1 MEIKRAYLFL
11 LFQLL
16 QLGAINAG
24 KEKWHHT
31 ACVILPEAQPNL
43 RWNFQAQPPDSSSPV
58 RGNGPA
64 VPRVRFG
71 GWAVPSS
78 RAAVPWG
85 RSGLWHSFRSSF
97 WAARAALPVA
107 TAPWDANSVICII
120 FFSAGHLCVCPV
132 RVHKCTCAHSGT
144 AESKLFSAGLNPVTS
159 LAALLC
165 CHDRTFSRRGGA
177 AALRIHFLCSYH
189 IGKGVGTRLQGC

>member
-31 ACVILPEAQPNL
+31 ACVILPQAQPNL
-43 RWNFQAQPPDSSSPV
+43 RWNFQAQPPDSRSPC

-78 RAAVPWG
+78 RAAVQW
-85 RSGLWHSFRSSF
+85 RQSGLWHFFRSCC
-97 WAARAALPVA
+97 WAAKVALPVA

-120 FFSAGHLCVCPV
+120 FSQLGTCVCAPCVCTSVPV
-132 RVHKCTCAHSGT
+132 PTMALQKANC
-144 AESKLFSAGLNPVTS
+144 S
-159 LAALLC
+159 LQ
-165 CHDRTFSRRGGA
+165 D
-177 AALRIHFLCSYH
+177 
-189 IGKGVGTRLQGC
+189 